1 MNRRVRL
8 TVGLGRGTCIADEHI
23 DVGYGPVKKSGL
35 KDKAIERNSQF
46 TRMPLYQFLNVR
58 SIPRQTD
65 TTICV
70 K

>member
-1 MNRRVRL
+1 L
-8 TVGLGRGTCIADEHI
+8 TIADEHI
-23 DVGYGPVKKSGL
+23 DLGYGPVKKSGL